1 MAVGIR
7 SIGVGEGGVV
17 MVAVAVVT
25 SPHSRVVHPWVGL
38 RISLGLGRGLSN
50 RLGLSL
56 FHSNNGLLRRSCDS
70 GGCNNSGGYERSVG
84 AWNKDSSV
92 GDKRS
97 IGQGMSVGQG
107 VIGVGE
113 DSRGG
118 IRKGGVSLGLCAG
131 ECSEGYHQQE
141 LHVDA
146 L

>member
-1 MAVGIR
+1 
-7 SIGVGEGGVV
+7 

-38 RISLGLGRGLSN
+38 RISLGLG
-50 RLGLSL
+50 
-56 FHSNNGLLRRSCDS
+56 
-70 GGCNNSGGYERSVG
+70 GGRCNNSGGYERSVG

-92 GDKRS
+92 VGASSVGDKRS
-97 IGQGMSVGQG
+97 IGQGMGVGQG

-146 L
+146 LR

>member
-1 MAVGIR
+1 
-7 SIGVGEGGVV
+7 

-38 RISLGLGRGLSN
+38 RISLGLGGGLSN

-56 FHSNNGLLRRSCDS
+56 FHSNNGLLRGSCDS
-70 GGCNNSGGYERSVG
+70 GGSCNNSRGYERSVG

-92 GDKRS
+92 VGASSVGDKRS
-97 IGQGMSVGQG
+97 IGQGM
-107 VIGVGE
+107 IGVGE

-146 L
+146 LR